1 MKNTKNALILTG
13 LLIGSL
19 AVSPAVLADTQA
31 KTQTTTSNAVASH
44 VKAGAENKA
53 KQTLKASKPAVSE
66 AQDKANKKAIV
77 DKAQSQVDLLKEVD
91 KGIAEGFKKVIEAT
105 KLIKED
111 KVKEAIKALQGA
123 TGKFDVALAANPKLA
138 LIPVASSVSINEL
151 ITTPEAVKAQT
162 KLAKEFLEDSNV
174 QAARALL
181 LPLQDELVT
190 RTTSLP
196 MTTYPD
202 AIKLATKML
211 VEGKKEAASATLET
225 ALSTFVDETSIVPL
239 SLVRVESMVLA
250 ASELNKETDK
260 DKALVLL
267 SAADQQLQV
276 ATELGYT
283 TKNSSLYEGLSQQIK
298 AIKKE
303 ITGGNVVEKMYSKL
317 KDSIKN
323 LIGKNSE
330 QKVETSGNK

>member
-1 MKNTKNALILTG
+1 MKNTKNVLILTG

-53 KQTLKASKPAVSE
+53 KQALKASKPAVSE

-91 KGIAEGFKKVIEAT
+91 KGIVDGFKKVIEAT

-111 KVKEAIKALQGA
+111 KTKEAIKALQDA

-138 LIPVASSVSINEL
+138 LIPIASTVRINEL
-151 ITTPEAVKAQT
+151 ITTPEAIKAQT
-162 KLAKEFLEDSNV
+162 KLAKEFLEDSKV

-211 VEGKKEAASATLET
+211 VEGKKEAASATLAT

-250 ASELNKETDK
+250 ASELNKETGK

-276 ATELGYT
+276 AAELGYT

-298 AIKKE
+298 SLKKE

-317 KDSIKN
+317 KDSIKS